1 MADGRHLKIDIS
13 PYLSEKSP
21 DFDEI
26 LYTAADFELDERH
39 VVKNEKV
46 ALDRIRLRQ
55 NLRLVSLTFL
65 FVSCGGLSWLHVSF
79 LLHVKYSVS
88 YRIVTLDRL
97 RAVFFSN
104 LLTGNVLSS
113 YLGNEW
119 IHVMTNDRRQRLR
132 VDLTDWYG
140 NTRFAEFD
148 NFGIASEHKQFQL
161 NRMGHMTGTAG
172 WYRIKVSK

>member
-1 MADGRHLKIDIS
+1 MADGRRLKIDIS

-26 LYTAADFELDERH
+26 LYTAAEFELDERH

-97 RAVFFSN
+97 RAVFFP
-104 LLTGNVLSS
+104 
-113 YLGNEW
+113 
-119 IHVMTNDRRQRLR
+119 IC
-132 VDLTDWYG
+132 
-140 NTRFAEFD
+140 
-148 NFGIASEHKQFQL
+148 
-161 NRMGHMTGTAG
+161 
-172 WYRIKVSK
+172 